1 MRFKLDENLGSRS
14 ARLFPEAGHDV
25 ETVFQERLSGARDEV
40 IFETCIRE
48 SRCLLSLDL
57 DFTVVVRFPPHRTVG
72 IAVLGLPKGVS
83 LSLLEKFVR
92 DLLSMLDTE
101 PITGRLWIV
110 EAGRIRVHERTGRAE
125 MNVRHRPHGG
135 VTTIRVEPADSV
147 TGTYQDLSAR
157 RHVRIGESGG

>member
-25 ETVFQERLSGARDEV
+25 ETVFQVETVLQEGIGGASDEL

-57 DFTVVVRFPPHRTVG
+57 DFAGVVRFPPHRTVG
-72 IAVLGLPKGVS
+72 IAVLRLPKGAS

-92 DLLSMLDTE
+92 GLLSMLDAAD
-101 PITGRLWIV
+101 RRSALD
-110 EAGRIRVHERTGRAE
+110 RR
-125 MNVRHRPHGG
+125 GG
-135 VTTIRVEPADSV
+135 SHSHSRKYD
-147 TGTYQDLSAR
+147 D
-157 RHVRIGESGG
+157 